1 VPDVAVEKVIQL
13 TGLCAVHEQP
23 EPAVTLMLPDPAV
36 AATEALV
43 GEML

>member
-1 VPDVAVEKVIQL
+1 VPDVEVENITQL

-23 EPAVTLMLPDPAV
+23 EPAVIAMLPDPA
-36 AATEALV
+36 AAGMEAVV